1 MSATSQR
8 RMEIAH
14 AGLLRSRKLLL
25 RNLLNTSKPTEELRG
40 PSRVVLALCRS
51 GWEAERPCVSLG
63 HVAALLCIFVFSPDF
78 CAWTAIHWNIVP
90 YVRFII
96 LRATNMLRVAC
107 TCICYTAMPVR
118 NKLPSSMVHPLLTP
132 SATIGTKLYIRS
144 SQTTHVLHMLC
155 KKQNAILHSSPETF
169 LLLPCPSPAASFCCW
184 SITYSTHSLVT
195 SYCLIIVSPVLWGCF
210 ITIDPRTLKPIQYYQ
225 NTL

>member
-25 RNLLNTSKPTEELRG
+25 RNLLNTSKPAEEWRG
-40 PSRVVLALCRS
+40 PSRVVLALCRC
-51 GWEAERPCVSLG
+51 GWEAARPCVSLG
-63 HVAALLCIFVFSPDF
+63 HVVALLCIFVFSPDF

-90 YVRFII
+90 YVRFIF

-155 KKQNAILHSSPETF
+155 KKTKCHFTFFTRNISLPALTFSCCFF
-169 LLLPCPSPAASFCCW
+169 LLL
-184 SITYSTHSLVT
+184 IHYLQHTQL
-195 SYCLIIVSPVLWGCF
+195 SYKLLLNHRLAG
-210 ITIDPRTLKPIQYYQ
+210 TLGMLYHNWPT
-225 NTL
+225 NT